1 MAFVKYNRDVNINA
15 MMAAL
20 QGLDIMGRKLRIELK
35 RTPAQQPQTPTQPQ
49 QLASYEEGYDK
60 ASPQRINGRV
70 GQPVFLSPRCALSHF
85 LSLFFVFWRSL
96 AEGPWSGGAE
106 RRTLWSSPSG
116 ATAAATAA
124 PRPRPGNHLAR
135 GKPTLILSHECSAPS
150 HGLHSSRGIGRF
162 CTDHSSF
169 SLSSGLPEV

>member
-49 QLASYEEGYDK
+49 QASYDESYEK

-70 GQPVFLSPRCALSHF
+70 GPTSLPLTVRCALSSR
-85 LSLFFVFWRSL
+85 SLPISFVFCWRSL
-96 AEGPWSGGAE
+96 AEGPWSVGAE
-106 RRTLWSSPSG
+106 RRTPRSSPSG
-116 ATAAATAA
+116 ATAAATVAA

-135 GKPTLILSHECSAPS
+135 GALPHP
-150 HGLHSSRGIGRF
+150 RGVGRRY
-162 CTDHSSF
+162 
-169 SLSSGLPEV
+169 LY

>member
-49 QLASYEEGYDK
+49 QASYDESYEK

-70 GQPVFLSPRCALSHF
+70 GPTSLSLTVRCALSSC
-85 LSLFFVFWRSL
+85 SLPLLCVL
-96 AEGPWSGGAE
+96 AQPRRGTVE
-106 RRTLWSSPSG
+106 RRGREEDAVVEPFGSYGSSYGSSPTS
-116 ATAAATAA
+116 
-124 PRPRPGNHLAR
+124 
-135 GKPTLILSHECSAPS
+135 SSWEPS
-150 HGLHSSRGIGRF
+150 RKR
-162 CTDHSSF
+162 
-169 SLSSGLPEV
+169 